1 MIFGKLWRAFMAQ
14 VNKIVNFFWRADPIA
29 QMQYEYDR
37 VVDQLKEGRDG
48 LEQFQALVER
58 VARQVANNKAQ
69 VANLEAKIKAYL
81 GAGDREKAG
90 QIALD
95 LQKARKELAENEAQL
110 KMQEEGYNNNL
121 LKIKHATKKVGELR
135 ARIQKYDAD
144 LKMSGAE
151 AELSKIA
158 RDFNFDVTTETGQI
172 EQVIQDRIDR
182 NRAAAKVAID
192 LSGEG
197 LEEIQHDQ
205 ALEKSM
211 AEQALREFETQLGK
225 SSPAGD
231 GRLAL
236 EDAKKN

>member
-1 MIFGKLWRAFMAQ
+1 MILGKLWRAFKAQ
-14 VNKIVNFFWRADPIA
+14 LNKIANFFWRADPIA

-48 LEQFQALVER
+48 LEQFRALVER

-69 VANLEAKIKAYL
+69 VANLEAKTKAYL

-90 QIALD
+90 LIALD

-110 KMQEEGYNNNL
+110 KMHEEGYNNNL

-144 LKMSGAE
+144 LKMSRAE
-151 AELSKIA
+151 AELAKIA
-158 RDFNFDVTTETGQI
+158 RDFNFDVTTDTGQI

-192 LSGEG
+192 LSGAG
-197 LEEIQHDQ
+197 LEELRHEQ

-211 AEQALREFETQLGK
+211 AEQALREFEAEMGK

-231 GRLAL
+231 GRPAL